1 MFLYSTILS
10 VTPWYQ
16 DSEEPEREAGVVL
29 PQGFLYLWPV
39 NWVTFLHW
47 RYDHHTVKLSCG
59 LIGFLSPKF
68 FLYVN
73 AHTCSQTNFL
83 NKIKKTCYTLFT
95 TILNSNIFFISECVC
110 IWFFCCFT
118 SSAWSEIPFYFNVV
132 GKKKKCLCCLYSDKC
147 TCVLACWVSVNIP
160 WRVLVQ

>member
-95 TILNSNIFFISECVC
+95 TILNSNIFLSLSVCVYGFFVALHPLLDQKYLFILML
-110 IWFFCCFT
+110 W
-118 SSAWSEIPFYFNVV
+118 
-132 GKKKKCLCCLYSDKC
+132 GRKKNACAVYTLIS
-147 TCVLACWVSVNIP
+147 VLAY
-160 WRVLVQ
+160 LHAGFL